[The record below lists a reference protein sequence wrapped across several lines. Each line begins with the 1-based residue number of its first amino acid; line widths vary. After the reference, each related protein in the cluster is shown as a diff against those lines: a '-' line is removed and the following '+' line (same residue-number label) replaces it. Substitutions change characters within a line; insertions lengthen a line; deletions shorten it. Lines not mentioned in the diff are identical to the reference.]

1 MIEPLG
7 LLQGTDAADAV
18 RLGLALPLPGGLAFT
33 MARLGGR
40 VVPAAELAEQVP
52 VAAPWAGL
60 PARPLVM
67 GIVNVTPDSFSDG
80 GERFAVADA
89 VASGLAMVA
98 EGADILDVGGE
109 STRPG
114 AEPVEVAEEMRR
126 VLPVIAGLAG
136 CGAPV
141 SVDTRNA
148 ATMAAALAAGAAIVN
163 DVSGLGH
170 DPESAG
176 VVAQAGCPVVL
187 MHMRGTPGT
196 MAGLAQYGDLAT
208 EVAAELGASLTRAH
222 ATGVRRENV
231 ALDPGVGFAKQAGQN
246 PELLRRLP
254 VLLGFGG
261 AEGAAAGVAGGGA
274 VRAVAGGV
282 DPAGAR
288 RGGDGAGGT
297 GVAGDGGRLRKEARL
312 GSAQTRQRPEAFGNH
327 LLKQM
332 DSKGL
337 PLAEFE
343 AEPQPRLPAV
353 RRKV

>member
-60 PARPLVM
+60 PARSLVM

-254 VLLGFGG
+254 VLLGFGCRVLVGVSRKRFLDEGG
-261 AEGAAAGVAGGGA
+261 APVAPKARLPGSLAAGLYALSRGASILRVHDVAETVQA
-274 VRAVAGGV
+274 VRVWRAMVGG
-282 DPAGAR
+282 
-288 RGGDGAGGT
+288 
-297 GVAGDGGRLRKEARL
+297 
-312 GSAQTRQRPEAFGNH
+312 
-327 LLKQM
+327 
-332 DSKGL
+332 
-337 PLAEFE
+337 
-343 AEPQPRLPAV
+343 
-353 RRKV
+353 